1 MGASTRT
8 PAQFRDAVRT
18 AFGSHWTG
26 AGESL
31 DAVAWNNVGFNPSN
45 LDEYV
50 FLNLAHSSGTIASLG
65 TGVDTQQRRT
75 VIFAA
80 QIFVRHNT
88 GQARADELAEIV
100 LDFMESSKLTGI
112 RFRDIGLTEAGR
124 VNEWFQVHANCTI
137 EYDSYRSTA

>member
-1 MGASTRT
+1 MGLSTRT

-18 AFGSHWTG
+18 AFAAHWTG

-31 DAVAWNNVGFNPSN
+31 NVVAWDNVGFNPSN

-50 FLNLAHSSGTIASLG
+50 FLNVAHASGTIASLG
-65 TGVDTQQRRT
+65 TGVDIQQRRT

-88 GQARADELAEIV
+88 GQSRADELAEIV
-100 LDFMESSKLTGI
+100 LDFLESSKLSGI
-112 RFRDIGLTEAGR
+112 RFRDIGLNEAGR
-124 VNEWFQVHANCTI
+124 INEFFQVNVNCTV
-137 EYDSYRSTA
+137 EYDSYRATA